1 LDQEQVLEYGR
12 LEDDIVP
19 KLRHHAFVDGLA
31 AGHMFQYLILP
42 SFTPPIA
49 WDVFQ
54 RRRRDHEDD
63 FVLVRSS
70 WRSDLDLEK
79 LRSPVERLAH
89 PYPLVPTVEVH
100 QLNAASDELAR
111 LAAEL
116 AAVRLV
122 IGARPDV
129 FGVDGVNYEVALQ
142 QPPHRSI
149 LDAKCRLSWWERP
162 PAGWEELAAWVRRAE
177 AVFESAWAARGPAAP
192 TPLRI
197 QAIDD
202 AAARHEARG
211 LFHAGQYGRAAELL
225 AEVETR
231 EKLTPAEAKMLDLAL
246 KRAGGDPTGGDSAAG

>member
-1 LDQEQVLEYGR
+1 LDREQVGEFGR
-12 LEDDIVP
+12 LWDDIVP

-31 AGHMFQYLILP
+31 AGHVFQYLVLP
-42 SFTPPIA
+42 SFTPPVA
-49 WDVFQ
+49 WDVFG
-54 RRRRDHEDD
+54 RRRRGHEDD
-63 FVLVRSS
+63 LVLVRSS

-100 QLNAASDELAR
+100 RLSAAPGELER
-111 LAAEL
+111 LAGEL
-116 AAVRLV
+116 AALRLV
-122 IGARPDV
+122 IGAPAGI
-129 FGVDGVNYEVALQ
+129 FGVDGVNYEVALHQ
-142 QPPHRSI
+142 SPHHS
-149 LDAKCRLSWWERP
+149 AMAAACRLSWWERT

-192 TPLRI
+192 APLRI

-225 AEVETR
+225 AEVATR
-231 EKLTPAEAKMLDLAL
+231 EALTPAEARMLELAL
-246 KRAGGDPTGGDSAAG
+246 KRAGGPIEGGSDAG